1 MGLYIPIFFKEI
13 NMSVASQNDGKK
25 WIQTIVTVA
34 CILLGYILISFFEKI
49 GEWFTLEAR
58 IPYYFAITQFASVV
72 ISFGVFGYIFKTP
85 KTSIFLQEVYNEVVK
100 VVWPDKQQ
108 TWRHTF
114 VIMIAVTIMGFVFG
128 FFDFGANFLLSLVNK

>member
-1 MGLYIPIFFKEI
+1 M
-13 NMSVASQNDGKK
+13 
-25 WIQTIVTVA
+25 
-34 CILLGYILISFFEKI
+34 CILLGYVLISFFEKL

-58 IPYYFAITQFASVV
+58 VPYFFAISQVLSVLIGV
-72 ISFGVFGYIFKTP
+72 GVFGYLFKNP
-85 KTSIFLQEVYNEVVK
+85 KTSLFLQEVYSETVK

-128 FFDFGANFLLSLVNK
+128 FFDFGANYLLGLVNK